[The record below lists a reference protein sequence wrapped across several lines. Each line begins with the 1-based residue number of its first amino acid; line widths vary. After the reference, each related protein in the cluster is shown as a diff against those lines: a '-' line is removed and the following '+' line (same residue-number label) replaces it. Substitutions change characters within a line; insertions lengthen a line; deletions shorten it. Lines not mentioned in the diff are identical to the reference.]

1 MNESELLKKI
11 LPVFHIA
18 SDVTVPPGDDC
29 AMLEFGGKYLLAAA
43 DQLISNVH
51 YLYDTAPELV
61 AAKLLKRNLSDIAA
75 MGGTPLWMLLAIS
88 NGRRDIEWVR
98 RFVAGAEKIAEEYN
112 VPIVGG
118 DTSSLPA
125 EVFSASLTIA
135 GSAETPVLRSGAK
148 PQDLLYVT
156 GLIGNS
162 FASEHHLDFIPHLE
176 QGRLLNSCA
185 SAMMDVSDGLL
196 LDAKRMAMA
205 SNVDFYFELSKI
217 PLRKGAA
224 LSQALGDGEDY
235 CLLFTCDSKI
245 DVKKLFSDHKI
256 KFLPVCIGKVE
267 AGNGTL
273 YDAETGKPIT
283 LEHSGYEH

>member
-1 MNESELLKKI
+1 MELELLDNI
-11 LPVFHIA
+11 LPTLRQNDSVI
-18 SDVTVPPGDDC
+18 TGPGDDC
-29 AMLEFGGKYLLAAA
+29 AVVEFGKKKLLLAV
-43 DQLISNVH
+43 DQVTEKVH
-51 YLYDTAPELV
+51 FTSDTAPER
-61 AAKLLKRNLSDIAA
+61 AGAKLVKRNLSDIAA
-75 MGGTPLWMLLAIS
+75 MGGTPLWMLLAVS
-88 NGRRDIEWVR
+88 NGSRDIEWVR

-125 EVFSASLTIA
+125 EGFSASLTIA

-148 PQDLLYVT
+148 PQELLYVT

-196 LDAKRMAMA
+196 LDAKRMAKA

-256 KFLPVCIGKVE
+256 KFLPVCIGRVE